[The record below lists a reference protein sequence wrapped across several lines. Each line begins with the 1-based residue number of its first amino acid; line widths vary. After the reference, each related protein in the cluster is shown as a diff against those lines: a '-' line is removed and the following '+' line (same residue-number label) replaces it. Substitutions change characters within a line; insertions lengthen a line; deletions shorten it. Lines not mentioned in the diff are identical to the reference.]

1 MGMSAVAGA
10 VANLPAGDQTVWA
23 EATGFISTVCSDL
36 DVGELIH
43 GENFSLFEA
52 MSALEIMDPKMDAG
66 MATTGFKTAE
76 EAINSGAAPVNLDV
90 SQIIDVMDHLLACE
104 EEEIF
109 TVAFGLPLEESDSKS
124 LATLN
129 AVEELVARQLRGS
142 KTGAAKKK
150 ASEEVDALQESPA
163 LEEEYCK
170 AVLCRM
176 RFRKALHH
184 IFLYMDKPQGRGLEM
199 ARKHI
204 AAALVE
210 LANIQASSTFLSS
223 QYGLVSGATNST
235 QSTASGRAAIGFDVN
250 VNRRLLAPTPP
261 RSIKI
266 LSWEEVLAYFEH
278 LLNDLHHICSVPLDL
293 GLEPLLHFLVDFQKS
308 HPDLVA
314 RARLQLLLV
323 QDGKIFGYETIATI
337 LYKTMNLQ
345 HDAFVQTS
353 ESEVVFQQA
362 GRLTLSLVRLLCTN
376 PAWQRRKLGKML
388 QDWSNF
394 LQQAEILHGLP
405 SHRELLGA
413 QNKSWWKDNVLV
425 GWAAEEIC
433 WVAAQFLLGG
443 FELELYSPNEYC
455 MIYWYLDHVLR
466 TLLHCKVTK
475 EKILFEKEQSR
486 KVFEAADSA
495 KKKGKKKKG
504 LIKGAGKEI
513 RLSTS
518 ILLLQ
523 CHIDLCSGF
532 VWMLTALTEDQ
543 KIVHR
548 KTNLNAEQE
557 RFFQRFELL
566 HKVVVP
572 EPMMYYHFKDA
583 TRHRNFSVRQVYQM
597 SYDHFMDVSQH
608 LQDLG
613 QAVSRD
619 TELSPL
625 SRDQKLLEIRQMEQ
639 VALRNR
645 LALQIALQAGS
656 GETLKVSFEF
666 SQHPCFAVAVVK
678 KSG

>member
-150 ASEEVDALQESPA
+150 ASEVDALQESPA